1 MKAMVTGG
9 AGFIGSHLVDRLL
22 AEGYTVD
29 VIDDLSH
36 GSLANVAEARNEHT
50 GAFRFHNLDARSPDL
65 LDLVARRTPEVIFH
79 LVDLP
84 EHNDRNSVD
93 VLVTTCVNV
102 LEAAKKHGVAKVV
115 VTIDAMALYGNPLAA
130 DLPLRDGQ
138 PAAPTTS
145 RGIAMRTIIDLCKLY
160 RTKYAVEFTVIA
172 LVNVFGARQRP
183 ERGVAAAFVERA
195 ARGQTA
201 EVHGDGRQ
209 TRDFLFV
216 DDAVD
221 ALVRC
226 ASRGGGLVVNV
237 GTGVQTSVRQLER
250 MVMGQAPVATRIAAR
265 TDDIAR
271 FAVSPVRARI
281 HLAWAPWTSVA
292 EGVARLTSALPDV
305 RRTEPAGHVDEE
317 SR

>member
-50 GAFRFHNLDARSPDL
+50 GAFRFHNLDARSRDL
-65 LDLVARRTPEVIFH
+65 SELVGRRAPQVIFH
-79 LVDLP
+79 MVDVP

-102 LEAAKKHGVAKVV
+102 LEAAKEHHVAKVV
-115 VTIDAMALYGNPLAA
+115 VTIDALALYGNPLAA

-145 RGIAMRTIIDLCKLY
+145 RGIAMRTIVDLCKLY
-160 RTKYAVEFTVIA
+160 RTRHAVEFTVIA
-172 LVNVFGARQRP
+172 LVNVFGPRQRP

-209 TRDFLFV
+209 TRDLLYV

-221 ALVRC
+221 ALVRS
-226 ASRGGGLVVNV
+226 AVRGGGLVVNV

-250 MVMGQAPVATRIAAR
+250 MVMGEAPAATRKAAR
-265 TDDIAR
+265 PEDIAR

-292 EGVARLTSALPDV
+292 EGVARLTEALPDV
-305 RRTEPAGHVDEE
+305 RRPEPPSDVD
-317 SR
+317 

>member
-65 LDLVARRTPEVIFH
+65 LDLVGRRTPEVIFH
-79 LVDLP
+79 LIDLP
-84 EHNDRNSVD
+84 ENNDRTSVD

-102 LEAAKKHGVAKVV
+102 LEAAKEHGVGKVV
-115 VTIDAMALYGNPLAA
+115 VTIDALALYGNPLAA

-160 RTKYAVEFTVIA
+160 RTKHAVEFTVIA
-172 LVNVFGARQRP
+172 LVNVFGPRQRP

-221 ALVRC
+221 ALVRS

-250 MVMGQAPVATRIAAR
+250 MVMGQAAVATRVPPR

-281 HLAWAPWTSVA
+281 HLAWAPWTAVA
-292 EGVARLTSALPDV
+292 EGVARLTAGLPDV
-305 RRTEPAGHVDEE
+305 RRTEPTGDVDQE
-317 SR
+317 

>member
-36 GSLANVAEARNEHT
+36 GSLANVAEARNDHT
-50 GAFRFHNLDARSPDL
+50 GAFRFHNLDARSRDL
-65 LDLVARRTPEVIFH
+65 SELVGRRAPQVIFH
-79 LVDLP
+79 MVDVP
-84 EHNDRNSVD
+84 EDNDRNSVD

-102 LEAAKKHGVAKVV
+102 LEAAKEHNVGKVV
-115 VTIDAMALYGNPLAA
+115 VTIDALALYGNPLAA

-145 RGIAMRTIIDLCKLY
+145 RGIAMRTIVDLCKLY
-160 RTKYAVEFTVIA
+160 RTRHAVEFTVIA
-172 LVNVFGARQRP
+172 LVNVFGPRQRP

-201 EVHGDGRQ
+201 EIHGDGRQ
-209 TRDFLFV
+209 TRDLLYV

-221 ALVRC
+221 ALVRS
-226 ASRGGGLVVNV
+226 AVRGGGLVVNV

-250 MVMGQAPVATRIAAR
+250 MVMGEVPAATRKAAR
-265 TDDIAR
+265 PEDIAR

-292 EGVARLTSALPDV
+292 EGVARLTEALPDV
-305 RRTEPAGHVDEE
+305 RRPEPPSDVDQEPG
-317 SR
+317 

>member
-1 MKAMVTGG
+1 
-9 AGFIGSHLVDRLL
+9 
-22 AEGYTVD
+22 
-29 VIDDLSH
+29 
-36 GSLANVAEARNEHT
+36 
-50 GAFRFHNLDARSPDL
+50 
-65 LDLVARRTPEVIFH
+65 
-79 LVDLP
+79 
-84 EHNDRNSVD
+84 

-102 LEAAKKHGVAKVV
+102 LEAAKEHGVGKVV
-115 VTIDAMALYGNPLAA
+115 VTIDALALYGNPLAA

-160 RTKYAVEFTVIA
+160 RTKHAVEFTVIA
-172 LVNVFGARQRP
+172 LVNVFGPRQRP

-221 ALVRC
+221 ALVRS
-226 ASRGGGLVVNV
+226 AGRGGGLVVNV

-250 MVMGQAPVATRIAAR
+250 MVMGQAPVATRIPAR

-281 HLAWAPWTSVA
+281 HLAWAPWTAVA
-292 EGVARLTSALPDV
+292 EGVARLTEALPDV
-305 RRTEPAGHVDEE
+305 RRTEPAGHVDQE
-317 SR
+317 